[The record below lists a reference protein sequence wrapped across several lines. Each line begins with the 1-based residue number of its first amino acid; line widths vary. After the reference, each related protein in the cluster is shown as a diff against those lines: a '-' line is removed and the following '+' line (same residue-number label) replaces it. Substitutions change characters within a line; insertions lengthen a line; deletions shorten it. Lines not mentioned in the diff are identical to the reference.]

1 MTEIYDVIVIGAGA
15 AGLMCAAQAGQRGRK
30 TVLLEHNDQIG
41 NKILISGGG
50 RCNFTNLYTEPSD
63 FLSQNEHFCKS
74 ALSRYTQYDFLKLV
88 DDYGIAYHE
97 KTLGQQFCDDSA
109 KQIVALLTEECEK
122 GDVNIRNQSTVSN
135 IERNADGLFEVQ
147 CKAVSYQAQSLVI
160 ATGALSFPR
169 LGATDF
175 GHQLATQFDI
185 QLTPLRPGLVPFTF
199 DKDTRALYE
208 ELAGI
213 SLDASASCNGQ
224 SFREGLL
231 FTHKGLSGPVILQ
244 ISSYWQAGQEVEI
257 DLLPELDLVAHIQ
270 AEKQQRP
277 KLQIRTVLNE
287 ILPKRFVELLCKQ
300 QDLNECQLSNFS
312 NDQLDRLCASLQPWC
327 IVPAGDEGYRKA
339 EVTLGG
345 VDTNELSSKTMMSK
359 KVEGLYFIGEVVDV
373 TGHLGGFNFQWAW
386 ASGYC
391 AGQVV

>member
-1 MTEIYDVIVIGAGA
+1 MTENYDVIVIGAGA

-30 TVLLEHNDQIG
+30 TLLLEHNDQIG
-41 NKILISGGG
+41 KKILISGGG
-50 RCNFTNLYTEPSD
+50 RCNFTNMYTEPSD
-63 FLSQNEHFCKS
+63 YLSANEHFCKS

-97 KTLGQQFCDDSA
+97 KTLGQQFCNDSA
-109 KQIVALLTEECEK
+109 KQIVTLLAEECEK
-122 GDVNIRNQSTVSN
+122 GAVDIRTSSSVSSITKNDV
-135 IERNADGLFEVQ
+135 FEVQ
-147 CKAVSYQAQSLVI
+147 CKDTQYQAQSLVI

-185 QLTPLRPGLVPFTF
+185 ALTPLRPGLVPFTF
-199 DKDTRALYE
+199 AKDTRAQYE

-213 SLDASASCNGQ
+213 SLDASVSCNGQ

-244 ISSYWQAGQEVEI
+244 ISSYWQAGQTVEI
-257 DLLPELDLVAHIQ
+257 DLLPNLNLVSHIQ
-270 AEKQQRP
+270 KQKQQRP
-277 KLQIRTVLNE
+277 KVQVRTVLND
-287 ILPKRFVELLCKQ
+287 ILPKRFVELLCQQ
-300 QDLNECQLSNFS
+300 QDLDNCQLSNFS
-312 NDQLDRLCASLQPWC
+312 NDQLDKLCASLQPWC
-327 IVPAGDEGYRKA
+327 ISPAGDEGYSKA

-359 KVEGLYFIGEVVDV
+359 KIDGLYFIGEVVDV

-386 ASGYC
+386 ASGFS
-391 AGQVV
+391 AGQFV

>member
-1 MTEIYDVIVIGAGA
+1 MTENYDVIVIGAGA

-30 TVLLEHNDQIG
+30 TLLLEHNDQIG
-41 NKILISGGG
+41 KKILISGGG
-50 RCNFTNLYTEPSD
+50 RCNFTNMYTEPSD
-63 FLSQNEHFCKS
+63 YLSANEHFCKS

-97 KTLGQQFCDDSA
+97 KTLGQQFCNDSA
-109 KQIVALLTEECEK
+109 KQIVTLLAEECEK
-122 GDVNIRNQSTVSN
+122 GAVDIRTSSSVSSITKNDV
-135 IERNADGLFEVQ
+135 FEVQ
-147 CKAVSYQAQSLVI
+147 CKDTQYQAQSLVI

-185 QLTPLRPGLVPFTF
+185 ALTPLRPGLVPFTF
-199 DKDTRALYE
+199 AKDTRAQYE

-213 SLDASASCNGQ
+213 SLDASVSCNGQ

-244 ISSYWQAGQEVEI
+244 ISSYWQAGQTVEI
-257 DLLPELDLVAHIQ
+257 DLLPNLNLVSHIQ
-270 AEKQQRP
+270 KQKQQRP
-277 KLQIRTVLNE
+277 KVQVRTVLND
-287 ILPKRFVELLCKQ
+287 ILPKRFVELLCQQ
-300 QDLNECQLSNFS
+300 QDLDNCQLSNFS
-312 NDQLDRLCASLQPWC
+312 NDQLDKLCASLQPWC
-327 IVPAGDEGYRKA
+327 ISPAGDEGYRKA

-359 KVEGLYFIGEVVDV
+359 KIDGLYFIGEVVDV

-386 ASGYC
+386 ASGFS
-391 AGQVV
+391 AGQFV